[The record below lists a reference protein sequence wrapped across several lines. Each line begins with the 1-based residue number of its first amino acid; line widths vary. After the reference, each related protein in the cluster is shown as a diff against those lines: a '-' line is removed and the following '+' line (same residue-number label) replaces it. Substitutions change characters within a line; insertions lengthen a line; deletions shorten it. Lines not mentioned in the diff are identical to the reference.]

1 MTSNQSSI
9 PTKHGQISFARH
21 LDRLRRSQ
29 NDISHRYSSSI
40 PGVKRLRVKAGLGF
54 YAISR
59 IKKKNGTSVTLPLR
73 LPGTVQYL
81 FEVTIKN
88 RDTIICFC
96 MDQRRTYKERN
107 RKSHKPENI
116 FFRITLIKIIM
127 TICFCR

>member
-59 IKKKNGTSVTLPLR
+59 IKKKNGTNVTLPLR

-88 RDTIICFC
+88 RDTIICFVWTKGEPT
-96 MDQRRTYKERN
+96 RRETANHTNQKIY
-107 RKSHKPENI
+107 